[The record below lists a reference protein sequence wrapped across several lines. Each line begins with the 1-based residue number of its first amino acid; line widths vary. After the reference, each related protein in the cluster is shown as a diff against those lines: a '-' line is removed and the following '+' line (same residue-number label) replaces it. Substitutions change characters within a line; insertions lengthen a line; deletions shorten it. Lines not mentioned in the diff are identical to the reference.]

1 MAELKDLVIEEV
13 SFVNAGANPF
23 AYITLCKRKGEKNM
37 TNEEQGQQNFSDLTA
52 ELSKLTTTLRK
63 QIEKAED
70 VEWLKVASKY
80 ELLGQDAKKLAP
92 MLKKAKAEAPE
103 VYELAIQTLDSALEA
118 VNKSQLF
125 EEIGKSGTRSE
136 INQETQIEKFAA
148 ELRAKDSTLSYRK
161 SIDEAF
167 LAHPELK
174 F

>member
-1 MAELKDLVIEEV
+1 MAELKNLVIDEV

-23 AYITLCKRKGEKNM
+23 AYITLCKRKEGKNIPTEK
-37 TNEEQGQQNFSDLTA
+37 QGQQNFSELTA
-52 ELSKLTTTLRK
+52 ELSKLTTTLRE

-125 EEIGKSGTRSE
+125 EEIGKTGTNSALSSSA
-136 INQETQIEKFAA
+136 QIEKFAA

-161 SIDEAF
+161 SIDAAF